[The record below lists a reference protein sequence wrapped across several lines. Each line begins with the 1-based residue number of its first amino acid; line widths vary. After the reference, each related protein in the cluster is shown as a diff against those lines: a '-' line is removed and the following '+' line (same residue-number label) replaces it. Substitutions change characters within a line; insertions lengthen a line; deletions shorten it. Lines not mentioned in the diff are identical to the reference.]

1 METVN
6 QALEYLD
13 EGLSIIP
20 IRPDTKR
27 PAIKWME
34 YQHRQPTADEVTDWF
49 EKFPDANIA
58 VVTGSVS
65 GVVIVDCDNEDALN
79 AAVSCGMQSNI
90 RVKTKRGHHLWF
102 KHPMDGVRRG
112 PRAGGNSRG
121 HDWPRVN
128 GLDFRGDG
136 SYALLPPSKG
146 YEWAVPEGWERD
158 DDMPVWEDW
167 SPVSAPIEFPD
178 LSFEDLDLSS
188 IQFDPADKVS
198 EWDRTEEFVKE
209 KGFPDG
215 KIPTG
220 QGNARNDRVMR
231 YASEMILLGNFG
243 PQLRVQVRAF
253 MDKWFVDP
261 LRDVEFEET
270 VASIERAERRNHPER
285 FDPQTGEYI
294 YKRPD
299 LVAIDDEKRE
309 RKLVTVADAQR
320 LVEEGKS
327 RQYLIEPW
335 LRPNTII
342 QIHGYSGSGK
352 TMFLQHALYAMAAGQ
367 RYFGPFEIWKPANVL
382 YLDFEL
388 SSGDLGRRMLDLKSL
403 FGDAGQ
409 RFQVWTPWLE
419 QVEMNLRTGAGLN
432 ELAGWIN
439 FTNPDVVVIDTIRT
453 AWSGMSENSADEW
466 SQVNQLA
473 LRLRNSGKSVIMLHH
488 SNKPGD
494 DGLGR
499 EAGSTNQLTVL
510 ETQIRIAQVYRDE
523 DTAKQK
529 AGIWNGKYERP
540 PIDLLEQKLTDEWY
554 VSMVLEVRYGKVRE
568 WTDLH
573 DPIQF
578 IGWATH
584 KMTGESRLVCSY
596 STKQRAKEMALSGK
610 PPSEVAMELNRPL
623 DVINKWLEI
632 EIESK

>member
-34 YQHRQPTADEVTDWF
+34 YQDRQPTADEVTDWF
-49 EKFPDANIA
+49 EKFPNANIA

-65 GVVIVDCDNEDALN
+65 GVVIVDCDNEEALN
-79 AAVSCGMQSNI
+79 AAISCGMESTI

-121 HDWPRVN
+121 QDWPRVN

-146 YEWAVPEGWERD
+146 YEWAVPEGWDRE

-167 SPVSAPIEFPD
+167 SPVNEPTEFPD
-178 LSFEDLDLSS
+178 ISFEDLDLSS
-188 IQFDPADKVS
+188 IEFNPADKVS

-209 KGFPDG
+209 MGFPDS

-231 YASEMILLGNFG
+231 YTSEMILLGNFG

-253 MDKWFVDP
+253 MDKWFVDQ

-270 VASIERAERRNHPER
+270 VSSIEKAERRNHPER

-294 YKRPD
+294 YRRPD
-299 LVAIDDEKRE
+299 LVVIDDEKRA
-309 RKLVTVADAQR
+309 RKLVTVSDAER

-403 FGDAGQ
+403 FGDAGE

-419 QVEMNLRTGAGLN
+419 QVEMNLRTGSGLN

-439 FTNPDVVVIDTIRT
+439 FTNPDIVVIDTIRT

-584 KMTGESRLVCSY
+584 KLTGESRLVCSY
-596 STKQRAKEMALSGK
+596 STKQRAKEMALTGK
-610 PPSEVAMELNRPL
+610 PPSEIAMELNRPL

-632 EIESK
+632 EIECK